1 MTFWMFTPW
10 PPGWLNAGYFLGRY
24 SFLNS
29 EEMLRARPCPGEF
42 ARDGLPLARMRFDA
56 EGVDDDC
63 LPLGVWT
70 LASDK
75 MRRAMSFGLPEI
87 QYFDVDTIQFST
99 SPSAKN
105 YKIMHVS
112 VTEDVSDP
120 GRSEYTFRKC
130 AGGSTELMDPI
141 AVAFQPEARPVHEI
155 FVDRFF
161 KAVYCTD
168 AFAVRVLEAGCT
180 GVRFLDPVTPFG
192 VQRGYHRTLRGVE
205 EDEWD
210 SGKKVFRSK
219 LVRELPREN

>member
-1 MTFWMFTPW
+1 MEPRIPAYQAGSGDALKTASCGDDSRLRPMTFWMFTPW

-99 SPSAKN
+99 SPSAKLQDHARFSDGDVRPGSFG
-105 YKIMHVS
+105 IHV
-112 VTEDVSDP
+112 
-120 GRSEYTFRKC
+120 
-130 AGGSTELMDPI
+130 
-141 AVAFQPEARPVHEI
+141 PE
-155 FVDRFF
+155 
-161 KAVYCTD
+161 
-168 AFAVRVLEAGCT
+168 VRRWE
-180 GVRFLDPVTPFG
+180 
-192 VQRGYHRTLRGVE
+192 HRTDGPYRCG
-205 EDEWD
+205 
-210 SGKKVFRSK
+210 
-219 LVRELPREN
+219 LPT

>member
-1 MTFWMFTPW
+1 
-10 PPGWLNAGYFLGRY
+10 
-24 SFLNS
+24 
-29 EEMLRARPCPGEF
+29 
-42 ARDGLPLARMRFDA
+42 
-56 EGVDDDC
+56 
-63 LPLGVWT
+63 
-70 LASDK
+70 
-75 MRRAMSFGLPEI
+75 
-87 QYFDVDTIQFST
+87 
-99 SPSAKN
+99 
-105 YKIMHVS
+105 
-112 VTEDVSDP
+112 
-120 GRSEYTFRKC
+120 
-130 AGGSTELMDPI
+130 MDPI

-180 GVRFLDPVTPFG
+180 GVRFLDPATPFG